1 MFNYIWE
8 KPVIA
13 RFKMRFINFYTF
25 LIGGALLLSC
35 NGKKDH
41 KLEEVLSVEQQKD
54 LRWVKADSCECFV
67 LNSFATNPLD
77 SVSILW
83 TGAEVNGLA
92 DGNGA
97 LIVSMVNGDSIYYKG
112 AVSNGKI
119 KGQGTLYRPDKSTYN
134 GELYYLE
141 YGKGKRVYENGDT
154 EDGYFLDGVLHTGL
168 IEKVDTTEFLYRGVT
183 LSESE
188 YNRRIEQRDKYY
200 VAPKLGEAT
209 RQYYDSL
216 WIPSSKEDASFYR
229 LTTLLDENHPEG
241 STVKDFYINGD
252 KQNFFQVEHINLKQE
267 LNIYSGKNQRFLSDG
282 VIHEQTY
289 FNSKLIEEKFIKPD
303 GSIRSK
309 MNLREDFSFEYEFFN
324 ESGGFDTYLIV
335 SNDYKHRYESQANG
349 DTIYTVFD
357 TLGYEKV
364 LYWEKNYDDNLIQ
377 KGWYKYWQNDKYV
390 YPISPVN
397 YYSKTRK
404 LFKTERWINLSDSS
418 TTYNFLGE
426 SGEVSYLGDDQID
439 VNNSSTDA
447 VLYLIDFDFP
457 DRSDWNVKINFKIN
471 SRKDGLVLVYNW
483 DDWDNHNAVAI
494 FNESGGYV
502 RKSQIFEGD
511 FYDPKTYYSYKN
523 TMDWKSVDF
532 TKNGRDITLTGL
544 TRNPISL
551 DDDNFESIGF
561 VFFPETDYT
570 LGHIV
575 QTIFYDTT
583 ASNVISGDLPPIRS
597 TQPNAR
603 PWQSYGSGVV
613 LTEDGY
619 VVTNHHVVEDAS
631 DVEIGLV
638 ENNKIR
644 YYSGEIISKD
654 VNNDLALVRISD
666 NSFKGFGRI
675 PYNVE
680 IDQASVGK
688 EVFALG
694 YPLKAL
700 LGDELKFTNGRIS
713 ARSGAQGDISKY
725 QMTVPLQPGNSGGPV
740 FDFDGNLI
748 GIAQGGI
755 KYDVAENVAYCVK
768 TTYVKS
774 LVESLPD
781 KFSLPND
788 RRNRGEDIEDI
799 IKEVAPYVTLIRVR

>member
-1 MFNYIWE
+1 
-8 KPVIA
+8 
-13 RFKMRFINFYTF
+13 MRFINFYAS

-35 NGKKDH
+35 NGKKDY
-41 KLEEVLSVEQQKD
+41 KLEEVLRVEQQQD
-54 LRWVKADSCECFV
+54 LRWIKADSCECFV
-67 LNSFATNPLD
+67 LNSFAENPLD
-77 SVSILW
+77 SVYVSW
-83 TGAEVNGLA
+83 TGTEANGLA
-92 DGNGA
+92 NGDGT
-97 LIVSMVNGDSIYYKG
+97 LIVRTVKGDSIHYKG
-112 AVSNGKI
+112 SIYDGRI
-119 KGQGTLYRPDKSTYN
+119 KGNGTLFRPDKSTYV
-134 GELYYLE
+134 GELYYVE

-154 EDGYFLDGVLHTGL
+154 EDGFFLDGVLYTGTK
-168 IEKVDTTEFLYRGVT
+168 EKVDSTEFLFRGVSF
-183 LSESE
+183 SESE
-188 YNRRIEQRDKYY
+188 YNRRIKQLDKYF
-200 VAPKLGEAT
+200 VTPKIGELT
-209 RQYYDSL
+209 RQYFDSS
-216 WIPSSKEDASFYR
+216 WVPCKKEDASYYR
-229 LTTLLDENHPEG
+229 IVTMMDANYPEG
-241 STVKDFYINGD
+241 GVVKDFYINGD
-252 KQNFFQVEHINLKQE
+252 KQNVFHVEHINLKHNLHIPIGENIRYNEDGSYSVQTNFNWKITAIDYYTPEGGLKTKRRLQPNYSDKYEFYNE
-267 LNIYSGKNQRFLSDG
+267 LGN
-282 VIHEQTY
+282 
-289 FNSKLIEEKFIKPD
+289 PD
-303 GSIRSK
+303 GYVITSVDGR
-309 MNLREDFSFEYEFFN
+309 
-324 ESGGFDTYLIV
+324 
-335 SNDYKHRYESQANG
+335 HRYEKEENG
-349 DTIYTVFD
+349 DTTYRVND
-357 TLGYEKV
+357 SLGYEKV
-364 LYWEKNYDDNLIQ
+364 LYWERIQANNLVQ
-377 KGWYKYWQNDKYV
+377 KGWYRLFQNDEYA

-397 YYSKTRK
+397 YYSKTGK
-404 LFKTERWINLSDSS
+404 LFKTENWINLSDSS

-426 SGEVSYLGDDQID
+426 SGEVSYLGNDQID

-447 VLYLIDFDFP
+447 VRYLIDFDFP
-457 DRSDWNVKINFKIN
+457 DRLDWNVTINFKIN

-502 RKSQIFEGD
+502 RKSQIFEGE
-511 FYDPKTYYSYKN
+511 FYDPKTFYSYKN

-544 TRNPISL
+544 TRNAISL

-788 RRNRGEDIEDI
+788 RRNRGEDVEDI

>member
-1 MFNYIWE
+1 
-8 KPVIA
+8 
-13 RFKMRFINFYTF
+13 MRFINFYAF

-35 NGKKDH
+35 NGKKDY
-41 KLEEVLSVEQQKD
+41 KLEEVLSVEQQQD
-54 LRWVKADSCECFV
+54 LRWIKADSCKCFV
-67 LNSFATNPLD
+67 LNSFAENPLD
-77 SVSILW
+77 SVYVSW
-83 TGAEVNGLA
+83 SGRDSNGLA
-92 DGNGA
+92 NGFGRLLIEDKDGVRLKYEGT
-97 LIVSMVNGDSIYYKG
+97 VESGF
-112 AVSNGKI
+112 I
-119 KGQGTLYRPDKSTYN
+119 KGTGVLTKPDKSVYT
-134 GELYYLE
+134 GGLYFVE
-141 YGKGKRVYENGDT
+141 YGKGKRVLENGDQET
-154 EDGYFLDGVLHTGL
+154 GIFQDGNLYTGK
-168 IEKVDTTEFLYRGVT
+168 IDKVDTTIHKWRSLEIT
-183 LSESE
+183 KTE
-188 YNRRIEQRDKYY
+188 YNRRQKQVNKYFTK
-200 VAPKLGEAT
+200 PIIGQTT
-209 RQYYDSL
+209 RYYFDSL
-216 WIPSSKEDASFYR
+216 WIPCKKEDASYYR
-229 LTTLLDENHPEG
+229 LIKMSDVNHPKDG
-241 STVKDFYINGD
+241 VVTDFYINGNKQHEFEVLSIDLKNHTHIPGDFNKYYSKSGELEQVYYNFNWKIIRQEWYNTQNKLFKEMILEQDYASRYIFYDENDAID
-252 KQNFFQVEHINLKQE
+252 KTVL
-267 LNIYSGKNQRFLSDG
+267 YD
-282 VIHEQTY
+282 
-289 FNSKLIEEKFIKPD
+289 
-303 GSIRSK
+303 
-309 MNLREDFSFEYEFFN
+309 RER
-324 ESGGFDTYLIV
+324 
-335 SNDYKHRYESQANG
+335 KHRYAKESNG
-349 DTIYTVFD
+349 DTTYTVYD
-357 TLGYEKV
+357 SLGYEEV
-364 LYWEKNYDDNLIQ
+364 LYWERERGNHLIQ
-377 KGWYKYWQNDKYV
+377 KGWYKLSYNDDYA
-390 YPISPVN
+390 YPISPIN
-397 YYSKTRK
+397 YYSSTGK
-404 LFKTERWINLSDSS
+404 LVKTESWINLSDSTKS
-418 TTYNFLGE
+418 YNFLGE
-426 SGEVSYLGDDQID
+426 SGKVTYLGNDKIE
-439 VNNSSTDA
+439 VNNTSTDA
-447 VLYLIDFDFP
+447 VRYLIDYDLP
-457 DRSDWNVKINFKIN
+457 SELGWEVIINYKLT
-471 SRKDGLVLVYNW
+471 SRKDDLILVYNW
-483 DDWDNHNAVAI
+483 DDWNNHDVIGLFHNY
-494 FNESGGYV
+494 GGYIKKV
-502 RKSQIFEGD
+502 QVYESD
-511 FYDPKTYYSYKN
+511 HYDSREYDSYKPS
-523 TMDWKSVDF
+523 TDWNNVRF
-532 TKNGRDITLTGL
+532 TKRDDKIALSGL
-544 TRNPISL
+544 TRNDIQIDADNL
-551 DDDNFESIGF
+551 DNLGF
-561 VFFPETDYT
+561 VFFPETKYT

-597 TQPNAR
+597 TQPKAR

-740 FDFDGNLI
+740 FDFDGNLV